1 MGNPIFLNNFMENYS
16 TSSYK
21 LDIDLSFTPFPVQDL
36 DVFVKSETL
45 ELIKNPSKWIKEIGS
60 WIRFIQVNEALKC
73 PEIVRNA
80 SQLSLG
86 LELTNDEKILNL
98 NHAWLGQS
106 KSTDVLS
113 FPMIDETSFVVMNE
127 WIELGDIVISAPTAI
142 RQAKDNKADVSRELR
157 WLATHGLLHLLGW
170 DHNDEESLNKMLLIQ
185 EHLLD
190 IRGIL

>member
-1 MGNPIFLNNFMENYS
+1 MENSS

-21 LDIDLSFTPFPVQDL
+21 LYVDLSFTPFPVQDL
-36 DVFVKSETL
+36 DAFVNSETL
-45 ELIKNPSKWIKEIGS
+45 ELMKAPSQWIEEIGS
-60 WIRFIQVNEALKC
+60 WIRYIQVNEALKC

-86 LELTNDEKILNL
+86 LELTNDKKILDL

-113 FPMIDETSFVVMNE
+113 FPIIDETSFVLSSE
-127 WIELGDIVISAPTAI
+127 YIELGDIVISVPTAI
-142 RQAKDNKADVSRELR
+142 RQAKENNVDLFREIR

-170 DHNDEESLNKMLLIQ
+170 DHCDEESLTQMLITQ
-185 EHLLD
+185 EQLLD
-190 IRGIL
+190 LRAIL

>member
-1 MGNPIFLNNFMENYS
+1 MENYS

-21 LDIDLSFTPFPVQDL
+21 FDVDLSFTPFPVEDL
-36 DVFVKSETL
+36 DVYVKSETL
-45 ELIKNPSKWIKEIGS
+45 ELMKNPSKWIKEIGS
-60 WIRFIQVNEALKC
+60 WIRFIQVDKSLKC

-86 LELTNDEKILNL
+86 LELTNDKKILDL
-98 NHAWLGQS
+98 NNAWLGKS

-113 FPMIDETSFVVMNE
+113 FPIIDETYLGVSNE
-127 WIELGDIVISAPTAI
+127 FLELGDIVISVPTAI
-142 RQAKDNKADVSRELR
+142 RQAKDNNVDLFRELR

-170 DHNDEESLNKMLLIQ
+170 DHSDEESLNKMLLIQ
-185 EHLLD
+185 EQLLD